1 MRQPCGAHSRTSPKR
16 HILISRLQSERG
28 YDDMLLIRRHNRR
41 QYMMAITSAIED
53 SDGTSLQKILQG
65 NLTTSQEEELNV
77 IKDYMEG
84 RPANLLP
91 EDCLPKL

>member
-1 MRQPCGAHSRTSPKR
+1 MEINSNDTE
-16 HILISRLQSERG
+16 ILGMIADVYEIPEEVLN
-28 YDDMLLIRRHNRR
+28 I
-41 QYMMAITSAIED
+41 AITSAIED

-84 RPANLLP
+84 RPAILLP
-91 EDCLPKL
+91 ENYVGGRFQRLGNPPNSA

>member
-1 MRQPCGAHSRTSPKR
+1 MEINSGDTE
-16 HILISRLQSERG
+16 ILGMIADVYE
-28 YDDMLLIRRHNRR
+28 IPEEVFNI
-41 QYMMAITSAIED
+41 AITSAIED

-91 EDCLPKL
+91 ESYNLLPEGDPPNSA